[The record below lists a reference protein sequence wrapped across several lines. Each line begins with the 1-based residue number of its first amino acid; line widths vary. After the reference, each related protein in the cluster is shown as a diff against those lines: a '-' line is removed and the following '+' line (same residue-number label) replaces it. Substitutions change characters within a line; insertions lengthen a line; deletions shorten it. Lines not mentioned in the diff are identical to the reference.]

1 MTTNMVKKFDNA
13 FHSRIHLSLKYPD
26 LSPDSMGK
34 IWVAFIDKAVEGQY
48 LEGDLS
54 DITVTVSDGKRA
66 VISEE
71 QLRILCQAN
80 INGRQIKNIV
90 GTATLLATSENQ
102 LLSYAHLRTILDTV
116 EQFQMDM

>member
-1 MTTNMVKKFDNA
+1 MVKTFDYA

-26 LSPDSMGK
+26 LSPDSMRK
-34 IWVAFIDKAVEGQY
+34 IWVAFINKAVEGQY
-48 LEGDLS
+48 LEGNIS
-54 DITVTVSDGKRA
+54 EAAVTVPDRKGA
-66 VISEE
+66 IISEDH
-71 QLRILCQAN
+71 LRILCQAK

-102 LLSYAHLRTILDTV
+102 LLSYSHIRTILDTV